1 MNASIKVI
9 GALFLT
15 MVMISPAVLGDTWP
29 PSSYKPGDEKDKLGG
44 HAFTDEM
51 WTTDFSNT
59 STDGTKYTFSASY
72 VNANNVQAFLV
83 AFKTAEKNGTVS
95 TLPYQFFG
103 MHYYTPGGREVFLGA
118 VFAFLMAYNDTHNGT
133 ALGQNGVPDPGNEP
147 VYYIVPFGVGDLPM
161 FKNDTSYKPEVSAIN
176 VVKNGEGDYTF
187 GISYKNLYAKVID
200 GNSQLGF
207 WLSLAFPV
215 YIAKFSELT
224 VSYRVKMDKANKIV
238 TSETF
243 YKIGQVSKLW
253 IAGKSVDPKL
263 LNPNWG
269 IAAVHFVTMF
279 VSQYTSVDNTNQT
292 IGTLQSG
299 ASKRVTGVTMRV
311 GSEERAFNIGLRGSF
326 NLIDELNGN
335 TAIKSNQPALNL
347 VVGARASDLILVAW
361 QGGLSAGLMS
371 IFGYALSKQ
380 IQTDY
385 TSPYDLYTRGGAK
398 FWGGAFWYAVCFPQ
412 WNSYRVEHDPVY
424 SAYTGF
430 SAGPLTPVKNKICG
444 GSIIIL
450 GVAVAGLSGA
460 TTYGVRRKKLQN

>member
-1 MNASIKVI
+1 
-9 GALFLT
+9 
-15 MVMISPAVLGDTWP
+15 
-29 PSSYKPGDEKDKLGG
+29 
-44 HAFTDEM
+44 M
-51 WTTDFSNT
+51 WTTDVSNT
-59 STDGTKYTFSASY
+59 SKEGTTYTFSASY
-72 VNANNVQAFLV
+72 VNFNNVQAFLV

-147 VYYIVPFGVGDLPM
+147 VYYIVPFGVGETTL
-161 FKNDTSYKPEVSAIN
+161 FKNDTSYKPEVSAIS

-200 GNSQLGF
+200 GNSQQGF
-207 WLSLAFPV
+207 VASLLLPI

-224 VSYRVKMDKANKIV
+224 VKYHVKMDKTNKVV

-243 YKIGQVSKLW
+243 YTIGQVSKLW
-253 IAGKSVDPKL
+253 IWTLFGYKSIDLKL

-269 IAAVHFVTMF
+269 MAAVHFVTMF
-279 VSQYTSVDNTNQT
+279 VSQYTSVDNANNT

-299 ASKRVTGVTMRV
+299 QSQRVKNVTMRV
-311 GSEERAFNIGLRGSF
+311 GGQERAFEIGLRGNF

-347 VVGARASDLILVAW
+347 IVGARASDLILVAW

-371 IFGYALSKQ
+371 IFAYGLSKQ